1 MTLIYKVHSAFLKNT
16 LFILLFF
23 TLYSCNKGIS
33 ITPIQVSP
41 SWRGTPGKLV
51 VKKGDLVDTIYD
63 GHFGNTPEYKLLK
76 HLDKEYL
83 YTSCETFNGGEN
95 YQTFGL
101 WSLEDSTFLD
111 TIYFNELNTNKE
123 IRIKDQ
129 TFKWISRKGKLKLD
143 KNTIVFEMDSIITLV
158 ENDVTIDT
166 ISSGKT
172 IKRNELNLRWL

>member
-1 MTLIYKVHSAFLKNT
+1 MKNIFYIFL
-16 LFILLFF
+16 LFIV
-23 TLYSCNKGIS
+23 YSCNKGIS

-76 HLDKEYL
+76 HLGKEYL

-95 YQTFGL
+95 YQSFGL

-111 TIYFNELNTNKE
+111 TLFFKELNTSKVIN
-123 IRIKDQ
+123 IKDK
-129 TFKWISRKGKLKLD
+129 THNWIRRKGNLKLD
-143 KNTIVFEMDSIITLV
+143 KSTIVFEMDSLVTLV
-158 ENDVTIDT
+158 TNDEIMDT
-166 ISSGKT
+166 ISSGKVIT
-172 IKRNELNLRWL
+172 QNKFNLR

>member
-1 MTLIYKVHSAFLKNT
+1 MKKIFY
-16 LFILLFF
+16 ILLFF
-23 TLYSCNKGIS
+23 NLFSCNTEVS
-33 ITPIQVSP
+33 ITPIKISP

-83 YTSCETFNGGEN
+83 YTSCETFNGGDN

-111 TIYFNELNTNKE
+111 TLFFKELNISKE
-123 IRIKDQ
+123 INIKDKAGNY
-129 TFKWISRKGKLKLD
+129 KWIRRKGYLKLV

-166 ISSGKT
+166 ISFGRS
-172 IKRNELNLRWL
+172 IKHIKLK